1 MGQLNLGNGATF
13 QGGSGGYLAN
23 APTGTIIQSDFFT
36 TSTLTSAS
44 TTSFATLYT
53 FNFTPKQS
61 NSELVHQ
68 LWCTTYINNSSPVT
82 AANGQDCRVQ
92 RSGSAVWGV
101 SWMNYLNHNSYAHDF
116 YPTMN
121 FQFVDTVQGSTSQI
135 AYTFQARKYGGNS
148 SRWPTHYA
156 GDNGY
161 NGGNQLGQRF
171 VWRIDE
177 YSV

>member
-1 MGQLNLGNGATF
+1 MGQLNLGNGAIF

-36 TSTLTSAS
+36 THSIGTAS

-53 FNFTPKQS
+53 FNFTPKQT
-61 NSELVHQ
+61 NSELVHHI
-68 LWCTTYINNSSPVT
+68 WGTTYMHNGSPST
-82 AANGQDCRVQ
+82 GSNGHDCRVL

-101 SWMNYLNHNSYAHDF
+101 SWMNYLNHNSYTNDF
-116 YPTMN
+116 YPTIN
-121 FQFVDTVQGSTSQI
+121 FQFVDTVQGSTSQV
-135 AYTFQARKYGGNS
+135 AYTFQARKYSGNS
-148 SRWPTHYA
+148 SRFPTQYA
-156 GDNGY
+156 ANMGY
-161 NGGNQLGQRF
+161 NSGTQLGQRF

>member
-23 APTGTIIQSDFFT
+23 APTGTIIQSDFFH
-36 TSTLTSAS
+36 TSTLASAS

-53 FNFTPKQS
+53 FNFTPKQT
-61 NSELVHQ
+61 NSELFHQ
-68 LWCTTYINNSSPVT
+68 LWCTTYVNNTGSRN
-82 AANGQDCRVQ
+82 NGHDCRVQ

-101 SWMNYLNHNSYAHDF
+101 SWMNYLHANSYTNDF
-116 YPTMN
+116 YPPMDC
-121 FQFVDTVQGSTSQI
+121 QFVDTVQGSTSQI
-135 AYTFQARKYGGNS
+135 AYTFEARKYGGTSAN
-148 SRWPTHYA
+148 WATHYA
-156 GDNGY
+156 ANNGY
-161 NGGNQLGQRF
+161 LSGSQLGQRF